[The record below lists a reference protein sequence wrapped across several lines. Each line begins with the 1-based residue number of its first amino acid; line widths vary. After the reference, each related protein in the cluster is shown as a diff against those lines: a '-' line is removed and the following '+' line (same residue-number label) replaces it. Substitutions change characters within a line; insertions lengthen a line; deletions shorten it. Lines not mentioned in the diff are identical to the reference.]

1 MNRKL
6 KHLVAG
12 LSGLLMGFWL
22 MSATAEPVDI
32 NLASAETLAENI
44 VGVGPVTAEKIVAY
58 RLEHGDFQSIDE
70 LMNVSGIGIKTLEAN
85 QDVLMIDGKVLQ
97 N

>member
-1 MNRKL
+1 M
-6 KHLVAG
+6 
-12 LSGLLMGFWL
+12 
-22 MSATAEPVDI
+22 
-32 NLASAETLAENI
+32 
-44 VGVGPVTAEKIVAY
+44 TAEKIVAY

>member
-6 KHLVAG
+6 KHLVPG

-58 RLEHGDFQSIDE
+58 RLEHGEFQSIDE